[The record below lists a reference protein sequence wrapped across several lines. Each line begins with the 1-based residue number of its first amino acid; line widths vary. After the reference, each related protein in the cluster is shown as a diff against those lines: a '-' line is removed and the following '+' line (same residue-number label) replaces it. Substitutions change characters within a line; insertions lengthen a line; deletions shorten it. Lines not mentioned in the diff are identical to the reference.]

1 VTDFVIPGKSNGVV
15 VPFSSRYT
23 GNNGYV
29 TITYDDVQETPATGI
44 VTFEGAVSDG
54 DIVTIGT
61 RVYEFDTDA
70 NPGDI
75 TAGRVR
81 VDVSDVATASA
92 AVTALVTAINGDTS
106 AVVTAADGEPDT
118 VVVTAKNTYSG
129 SAGNTIVFT
138 KNGENIVVDGDGT
151 LSNGADSL
159 TMAAF
164 RNTR

>member
-1 VTDFVIPGKSNGVV
+1 MFKKL
-15 VPFSSRYT
+15 
-23 GNNGYV
+23 
-29 TITYDDVQETPATGI
+29 PATGT
-44 VTFEGAVSDG
+44 VTFDGDVSDG

-61 RVYEFDTDA
+61 RVYEFDTMT

-81 VDVSDVATASA
+81 VDVSGDATASA

-106 AVVTAADGEPDT
+106 AVVTAVVGDPDT
-118 VVVTAKNTYSG
+118 VVVTAKDTYSG
-129 SAGNTIVFT
+129 SAGNAIVFT
-138 KNGENIVVDGDGT
+138 KIGENIDVDGDGT